1 MSGNLLIIE
10 DEQRLR
16 NNLKLLLAS
25 EGYTVATAADGQEGI
40 ELLQQESFDIVIT
53 DIMMGDVNGFHI
65 MEYITAHT
73 PATLVIVITGYAS
86 TESAVEALRQ
96 GAYDYITKPFEIEM
110 IQISIARALE
120 KVQLKREISRY
131 MEELEQRVVDR
142 TVELQET
149 NKKLHAS
156 LSKLKTTQEQLIQT
170 EKLSALGEL
179 ISGFAHELNNPLTS
193 VLGYSEMA
201 AMASACP
208 DDIRSMLDMTCQ
220 EAKRCHQIVNNLLSF
235 ARKRQPEKQSLD
247 LNEVCRKTLHLLS
260 YQFQVNN
267 VTTIVQFDETMPLG
281 MADES
286 QLQQVLVN
294 IMSNAYQAM
303 AAHQNGG
310 ALTVTTSHD
319 NAAITI
325 HIADTGP
332 GIAPEHVQ
340 RIFDPFFTTK
350 PRGTGLGM
358 SLSYGLIKAHGGDL
372 TATSSPGEGA
382 TFTITLPIV
391 PQTSLET
398 SLETNLPLSEDFTV
412 PPQHILVIDD
422 EQALLRMLVTSLQA
436 LGHETDATLSSRE
449 ALHKIDTQAY
459 DLIICDMKMPDVDGS
474 QVYRFLEQHHPDML
488 KRIIFS
494 SGDTMSEEFQAF
506 FQAAACRCLQKPFLQ
521 NELKRAIYQAIV
533 SNVA

>member
-25 EGYTVATAADGQEGI
+25 EGYTVATAADGQEGM
-40 ELLQQESFDIVIT
+40 ELLKQESFDIVIT
-53 DIMMGDVNGFHI
+53 DIMMGDVNGFQI

-156 LSKLKTTQEQLIQT
+156 LSELKSTQEQLIQT

-193 VLGYSEMA
+193 ILGYSEIA
-201 AMASACP
+201 AMSSACP

-235 ARKRQPEKQSLD
+235 ARKRKPEKQFLD
-247 LNEVCRKTLHLLS
+247 LNEVCRKTLQLLS
-260 YQFQVNN
+260 YQFQVHN
-267 VTTIVQFDETMPLG
+267 VTTIVQFDATMPRT
-281 MADES
+281 MADEL

-303 AAHQNGG
+303 ATHQNGG
-310 ALTVTTSHD
+310 ELTVITSHE
-319 NAAITI
+319 NAVITI
-325 HIADTGP
+325 SIADTGP
-332 GIAPEHVQ
+332 GIDSEHIQ

-350 PRGTGLGM
+350 PSGTGLGM
-358 SLSYGLIKAHGGDL
+358 SLSYGLMKAHGGDL
-372 TATSSPGEGA
+372 TATSSPGAGA
-382 TFTITLPIV
+382 TFTLTLPIV
-391 PQTSLET
+391 SQTPLEM
-398 SLETNLPLSEDFTV
+398 NPPPLSEDFTI

-436 LGHETDATLSSRE
+436 LGHEADATPSSRE
-449 ALHKIDTQAY
+449 ALHKIDTQTY
-459 DLIICDMKMPDVDGS
+459 DLIICDMKMPEVDGS

-506 FQAAACRCLQKPFLQ
+506 FQATACRFLQKPFLQ
-521 NELKRAIYQAIV
+521 NELKRAIYQATV
-533 SNVA
+533 SHVA